1 MFGRK
6 KDITQK
12 FIEKADKQ
20 ENIIKDDTKKERTD
34 SDDNFI
40 FYGSNKKFSKQLEIY
55 ATLKDPQEKIQK
67 DKLVM
72 IVIDS
77 TLSIEYLSLKI
88 CESFSQYPEYHN
100 LEGLRAINLTKINDE
115 KNLPLEGK
123 VEDLLRNGDIIY
135 LDLIANELWIKVV
148 INMTSVI
155 NKNFKLIVG
164 MDVKIK
170 NDVTF
175 KQLRYKLIK
184 SGIMCFLDKKNKSIN
199 QYHYVV
205 SDLTISTSTHG
216 NLDENKLKSIDNM
229 TVKQLFNFKSNVKLD
244 IKFFPLEF
252 ILFQKLKILSIPK
265 SDENKKASF
274 YWQNFKEMRFRE
286 LLNIKKYS
294 KEKKYIFNFFKNLF
308 KSDNNNI
315 LEKFYVYSLEEDI
328 NKNISDESHEKLP
341 AVNIINNSEL
351 KDTDEFETLKIERTG
366 SALFNWTDIGRT
378 SSYFNLSGIT
388 DENEKLTLII
398 LPPQKEEK
406 DELLIKSNLNKKKR
420 SKKRKKTDQN
430 LNLNF
435 SGMEIGIIK
444 EENEDEGID
453 DFFSKKPKLGAR
465 KISDYDLNESTLKFG
480 NKYDFEII
488 DNKELE
494 QDDDNI
500 FKNIIQKG
508 SDKRVIKDKKNLSD
522 KKLLID
528 KFDKY
533 FEKDKFLEF
542 LSGLYLINI
551 ERGALERS
559 TIPIFRNLK
568 IDEKKISKM
577 NKRRKK
583 KKYVDYSLIYQT
595 IFSVKRLNIELG
607 IFSVFVIAIFIFFAY
622 LLGDTFY

>member
-6 KDITQK
+6 KQITQK
-12 FIEKADKQ
+12 FIEKADGQ
-20 ENIIKDDTKKERTD
+20 EKIIKDDTKRERMD

-77 TLSIEYLSLKI
+77 TLSIEYLSIKI

-123 VEDLLRNGDIIY
+123 VENFLRNGDIIY
-135 LDLIANELWIKVV
+135 LDLIANEIWIKVV

-164 MDVKIK
+164 VDVKIK
-170 NDVTF
+170 NEVTF
-175 KQLRYKLIK
+175 KELRYKLIK
-184 SGIMCFLDKKNKSIN
+184 SGIMCFLDKKNKSTN
-199 QYHYVV
+199 QFHYVV
-205 SDLTISTSTHG
+205 SDLKISTSVHG
-216 NLDENKLKSIDNM
+216 NLDENKLKSIDYM
-229 TVKQLFNFKSNVKLD
+229 TVKQLFNFKSNIKLD

-265 SDENKKASF
+265 SDNNKKANF
-274 YWQNFKEMRFRE
+274 YWLNFKELRFRE

-308 KSDNNNI
+308 KSNNTDI
-315 LEKFYVYSLEEDI
+315 LEKFYIYSLDEDI
-328 NKNISDESHEKLP
+328 NKNTTDNSTERISL
-341 AVNIINNSEL
+341 NIINNSES
-351 KDTDEFETLKIERTG
+351 KDTEELENLKIERTN
-366 SALFNWTDIGRT
+366 SALFNWTDIGRA
-378 SSYFNLSGIT
+378 SSFYNLSVIKE
-388 DENEKLTLII
+388 ENKKMTLII
-398 LPPQKEEK
+398 LPPKREEKEEP
-406 DELLIKSNLNKKKR
+406 LIKSNLNEKKR
-420 SKKRKKTDQN
+420 SKKRKVTDHHSN
-430 LNLNF
+430 FNF
-435 SGMEIGIIK
+435 SGLEIGVIK
-444 EENEDEGID
+444 EENEEEETV
-453 DFFSKKPKLGAR
+453 DFYPRKHKNVVR
-465 KISDYDLNESTLKFG
+465 KISDLDLNESSLKFN
-480 NKYDFEII
+480 NKYNFEII
-488 DNKELE
+488 DNKEFE
-494 QDDDNI
+494 QDDEN
-500 FKNIIQKG
+500 FLNNLIQSG
-508 SDKRVIKDKKNLSD
+508 NDKRINKDKKNLSD
-522 KKLLID
+522 KKSLID
-528 KFDKY
+528 KFEKY

-583 KKYVDYSLIYQT
+583 KKYIDYSVIYQT

-607 IFSVFVIAIFIFFAY
+607 IFSVFVIIILIFFAY

>member
-6 KDITQK
+6 KQITQK
-12 FIEKADKQ
+12 FIEKADGQ
-20 ENIIKDDTKKERTD
+20 EKIIKDDTKRERMD

-77 TLSIEYLSLKI
+77 TLSIEYLSIKI

-123 VEDLLRNGDIIY
+123 VENFLRNGDIIY
-135 LDLIANELWIKVV
+135 LDLIANEIWIKVV

-164 MDVKIK
+164 VDVKIK
-170 NDVTF
+170 NEVTF
-175 KQLRYKLIK
+175 KELRYKLIK
-184 SGIMCFLDKKNKSIN
+184 SGIMCFLDKKNKSTN
-199 QYHYVV
+199 QFHYVV
-205 SDLTISTSTHG
+205 SDLKISTSVHG
-216 NLDENKLKSIDNM
+216 NLDENKLKSIDYM
-229 TVKQLFNFKSNVKLD
+229 TVKQLFNFKSNIKLD

-265 SDENKKASF
+265 SDNNKKANF
-274 YWQNFKEMRFRE
+274 YWLNFKELRFRE

-308 KSDNNNI
+308 KSNNTDI
-315 LEKFYVYSLEEDI
+315 LEKFYIYSLDEDI
-328 NKNISDESHEKLP
+328 NKNTTDNSTERISL
-341 AVNIINNSEL
+341 NIINNSES
-351 KDTDEFETLKIERTG
+351 KDTEELENLKIERTN
-366 SALFNWTDIGRT
+366 SALFNWTDIGRA
-378 SSYFNLSGIT
+378 SSFYNLSVIKE
-388 DENEKLTLII
+388 ENQKMTLII
-398 LPPQKEEK
+398 LPPKREEK
-406 DELLIKSNLNKKKR
+406 EGPLIKSNLNEKKR
-420 SKKRKKTDQN
+420 SKKRKVTDHHSN
-430 LNLNF
+430 FNF
-435 SGMEIGIIK
+435 SGLEIGVIK
-444 EENEDEGID
+444 EENEEEETV
-453 DFFSKKPKLGAR
+453 DFYPRKHKNVVR
-465 KISDYDLNESTLKFG
+465 KISDLDLNESSFKFN
-480 NKYDFEII
+480 NKYNFEII
-488 DNKELE
+488 DNKGFE
-494 QDDDNI
+494 QDDEN
-500 FKNIIQKG
+500 FLNNLIQSG
-508 SDKRVIKDKKNLSD
+508 NDKRINKDKKNLSD
-522 KKLLID
+522 KKSLID
-528 KFDKY
+528 KFEKY

-583 KKYVDYSLIYQT
+583 KKYIDYSVIYQT

-607 IFSVFVIAIFIFFAY
+607 IFSVFVIIILIFFAY

>member
-6 KDITQK
+6 KQITQK
-12 FIEKADKQ
+12 FIEKADGQ
-20 ENIIKDDTKKERTD
+20 EKIIKDDTKRERMD

-77 TLSIEYLSLKI
+77 TLSIEYLSIKI

-123 VEDLLRNGDIIY
+123 VENFLRNGDIIY
-135 LDLIANELWIKVV
+135 LDLIANEIWIKVV

-164 MDVKIK
+164 VDVKIK
-170 NDVTF
+170 NEVTF
-175 KQLRYKLIK
+175 KELRYKLIK
-184 SGIMCFLDKKNKSIN
+184 SGIMCFLDKKNKSTN
-199 QYHYVV
+199 QFHYVV
-205 SDLTISTSTHG
+205 SDLKISTSVHG
-216 NLDENKLKSIDNM
+216 NLDENKLKSIDYM
-229 TVKQLFNFKSNVKLD
+229 TVKQLFNFKSNIKLD

-265 SDENKKASF
+265 SDNNKKANF
-274 YWQNFKEMRFRE
+274 YWLNFKELRFRE

-308 KSDNNNI
+308 KSNNTDI
-315 LEKFYVYSLEEDI
+315 LEKFYIYSLDEDI
-328 NKNISDESHEKLP
+328 NKNTTDNSTERISL
-341 AVNIINNSEL
+341 NIINNSES
-351 KDTDEFETLKIERTG
+351 KDTEELENLKIERTN
-366 SALFNWTDIGRT
+366 SALFNWTDIGRA
-378 SSYFNLSGIT
+378 SSFYNLSVIKE
-388 DENEKLTLII
+388 ENQKMTLII
-398 LPPQKEEK
+398 LPPKREEKEEP
-406 DELLIKSNLNKKKR
+406 LIKSNLNEKKR
-420 SKKRKKTDQN
+420 SKKRKVTDHHSN
-430 LNLNF
+430 FNF
-435 SGMEIGIIK
+435 SGLEIGVIK
-444 EENEDEGID
+444 EENEEEETV
-453 DFFSKKPKLGAR
+453 DFYPRKHKNVVR
-465 KISDYDLNESTLKFG
+465 KISDLDLNESSFKFN
-480 NKYDFEII
+480 NKYNFEII
-488 DNKELE
+488 DNKGFE
-494 QDDDNI
+494 QDDEN
-500 FKNIIQKG
+500 FLNNLIQSG
-508 SDKRVIKDKKNLSD
+508 NDKRINKDKKNLSD
-522 KKLLID
+522 KKSLID
-528 KFDKY
+528 KFEKY

-583 KKYVDYSLIYQT
+583 KKYIDYSVIYQT

-607 IFSVFVIAIFIFFAY
+607 IFSVFVIIILIFFAY